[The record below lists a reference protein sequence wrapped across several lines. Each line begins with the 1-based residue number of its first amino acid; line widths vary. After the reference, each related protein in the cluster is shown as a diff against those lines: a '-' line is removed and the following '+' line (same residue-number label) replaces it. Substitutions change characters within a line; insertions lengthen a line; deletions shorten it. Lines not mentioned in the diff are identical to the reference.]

1 MAEQD
6 TQDPEN
12 LKEDHTTKVIVEMPE
27 DTVKKLLELQKEA
40 KEKGEDLKIGEFTIL
55 DVKEAEQ
62 NSKQD

>member
-12 LKEDHTTKVIVEMPE
+12 LKEDHTTKVIVEMSE

-40 KEKGEDLKIGEFTIL
+40 KEKVKI
-55 DVKEAEQ
+55 
-62 NSKQD
+62 